1 MAKIKGIKV
10 PKRKEPS
17 ARVMASE
24 EKATGPEPQWD
35 TDRALGFDSDTFDH
49 HLRKSF
55 QYYNYHFSVK
65 QCRKHLNDWLRRN
78 SRFNKTTLDR
88 FERVA
93 DRYVLMTP
101 CSLIMAHR
109 RGMPLLDRHVKY
121 IHDQVD
127 YTLNLAARGG
137 DTGEEVISSPD
148 QVQER
153 KITIQD
159 RLQERT
165 AELIGEI
172 EGVYD
177 QVLQKQSVSFKIYD
191 FLTAN
196 RVPQSQLGRYEAV
209 FQARSAEL
217 MAAQDRE
224 DTQLVEAYRHY
235 RAADYRRM
243 FGFIADLLAGI
254 EEYRGV
260 KKAVKK
266 ARVRKAPS
274 KEKLVA
280 KLKYAR
286 EDRALKVVSVNPVD
300 IIGASTLWVYNTKT
314 RKLGCYHAEAMG
326 ELGVRGT
333 SITGYDES
341 RSVAKTLRRPDEQL
355 KEFAKAGKVAL
366 RTWIKDIKAV
376 EVRLNGRISED
387 TLLLRVG

>member
-35 TDRALGFDSDTFDH
+35 TERALGFDSDTFDH

-78 SRFNKTTLDR
+78 SRLNKTTLDR

-137 DTGEEVISSPD
+137 DTGEEVIASPD

-224 DTQLVEAYRHY
+224 DAQLVEAYRHY

-280 KLKYAR
+280 KLKYAK

>member
-35 TDRALGFDSDTFDH
+35 TERALGFDSETFDH

-55 QYYNYHFSVK
+55 QYYNYHYSVK

-78 SRFNKTTLDR
+78 SRLNKTTLDR

-137 DTGEEVISSPD
+137 DTGEEVIASPD

-224 DTQLVEAYRHY
+224 DAQLVEAYRHY

-280 KLKYAR
+280 KLKYAK

>member
-35 TDRALGFDSDTFDH
+35 TERALGFDSETFDH

-55 QYYNYHFSVK
+55 QYYNYHYSVK

-78 SRFNKTTLDR
+78 SRLNKTTLDR

-137 DTGEEVISSPD
+137 DTGEEVIASPD

-172 EGVYD
+172 EGIYD

-224 DTQLVEAYRHY
+224 DAQLVEAYRHY

-280 KLKYAR
+280 KLKYAK

>member
-35 TDRALGFDSDTFDH
+35 TERALGFDSDTFDH

-55 QYYNYHFSVK
+55 QYYNYHYSVK

-78 SRFNKTTLDR
+78 SRLNKTTLDR

-280 KLKYAR
+280 KLKYAK

>member
-35 TDRALGFDSDTFDH
+35 TERALGFDSDTFDH

-55 QYYNYHFSVK
+55 QYYNYHYSVK

-78 SRFNKTTLDR
+78 SRLNKTTLDR

-137 DTGEEVISSPD
+137 DTGEEVIASPD

-224 DTQLVEAYRHY
+224 DAQLVEAYRHY

-280 KLKYAR
+280 KLKYAK

>member
-35 TDRALGFDSDTFDH
+35 TERALGFDSDTFDH

-55 QYYNYHFSVK
+55 QYYNYHYSVK

-224 DTQLVEAYRHY
+224 DAQLVEAYRHY

-280 KLKYAR
+280 KLKYAK

-326 ELGVRGT
+326 QLGVRGT

>member
-35 TDRALGFDSDTFDH
+35 TERALGFDPETFDH

-55 QYYNYHFSVK
+55 QYYNYHYSVK

-78 SRFNKTTLDR
+78 SRLNKTTLDR

-137 DTGEEVISSPD
+137 DTGEEVIASPD

-280 KLKYAR
+280 KLKYAK